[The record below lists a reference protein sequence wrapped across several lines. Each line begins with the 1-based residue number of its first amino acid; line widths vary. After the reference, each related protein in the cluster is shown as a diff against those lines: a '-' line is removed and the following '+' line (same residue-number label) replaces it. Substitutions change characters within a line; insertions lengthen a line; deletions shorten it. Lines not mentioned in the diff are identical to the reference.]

1 MKSNN
6 LRRLL
11 FQLAAVL
18 LMVACSE
25 EPESPPS
32 VVIANFEFA
41 VDKTDYRKV
50 QFTNL
55 TVGGVSY
62 SWNFGDNSPAST
74 DENPSHIFQSPGKYS
89 VKLSAIGAKNIT
101 STKSVDVEIKD
112 PLAELK
118 KLTGETSKSWKLIR
132 NVSTGIY
139 PLQVGPENR
148 SQIWYALGLGNEVGA
163 RPCLLNDEWVFNAN
177 GTFQYKTNGDFWADA
192 GVISSTIGT
201 DACHPS
207 TSGNYLNVDGVN
219 VSAWGDGQHAFALD
233 ADKKTLTVTGNG
245 AFIGLA
251 KAGTSAEFKVPQ
263 SSVQYKVVRLADSTV
278 DTLTIETTIP
288 GGYWRFVLV
297 HYDNPAQEP
306 AIPGAKP
313 SANFSYAVD
322 GPAVTFTNTS
332 SGTGTISY
340 SWNFGDGTS
349 STETSPV
356 HNYSQDGVYTV
367 TLTATNATGSTTKT
381 QDVVISSAVITLS
394 RLTGD
399 VSKVWK
405 LKPGVGSFK
414 VGAGKGQGN
423 YFGGDVDLSGD
434 RPCAFNDEFIFKAA
448 GNVYTYDTK
457 GDIWTEPYMGVA
469 FGCNPDSSL
478 PSANAGWGSGN
489 HTFSFTAATANTPA
503 YITVTGTGA
512 FIALPKA
519 YNGGEYQ
526 N

>member
-1 MKSNN
+1 
-6 LRRLL
+6 
-11 FQLAAVL
+11 
-18 LMVACSE
+18 
-25 EPESPPS
+25 
-32 VVIANFEFA
+32 
-41 VDKTDYRKV
+41 
-50 QFTNL
+50 
-55 TVGGVSY
+55 
-62 SWNFGDNSPAST
+62 
-74 DENPSHIFQSPGKYS
+74 
-89 VKLSAIGAKNIT
+89 
-101 STKSVDVEIKD
+101 
-112 PLAELK
+112 
-118 KLTGETSKSWKLIR
+118 
-132 NVSTGIY
+132 
-139 PLQVGPENR
+139 
-148 SQIWYALGLGNEVGA
+148 
-163 RPCLLNDEWVFNAN
+163 
-177 GTFQYKTNGDFWADA
+177 
-192 GVISSTIGT
+192 
-201 DACHPS
+201 
-207 TSGNYLNVDGVN
+207 
-219 VSAWGDGQHAFALD
+219 
-233 ADKKTLTVTGNG
+233 
-245 AFIGLA
+245 
-251 KAGTSAEFKVPQ
+251 
-263 SSVQYKVVRLADSTV
+263 
-278 DTLTIETTIP
+278 
-288 GGYWRFVLV
+288 
-297 HYDNPAQEP
+297 

-526 N
+526 NGPPTTNGSVTYEVLSYVSAGGVETMVITLDIGGGTFWTFTLVH